1 MKRIRPIY
9 FDYNATT
16 PVLPEV
22 AQEVSL
28 YLTERFG
35 NPSCGH
41 VLGQE
46 AKEALE
52 RARSQVASLIKAK
65 PEEICFVSGGT
76 EANNLAIIGLALAQ
90 KKRRHLIISRI
101 EHPSVLNPC
110 IRLLELGYDVS
121 FVEVDSSGRVDPEEV
136 LRLFRE
142 DTFLVSIMLANNET
156 GALQPVSEIGA
167 LCRERGIL
175 FHTDAAQAVGKIPVS
190 VQEIGCDLLSIAGHK
205 LYAPKGIGALY
216 VRQGLCL
223 EKILWGAGQERGL
236 RPGTEPV
243 ALAVGLGK
251 ACVLAQRDLQ
261 AEAKRIAHLRDL
273 LYQGLREIFP
283 PLIRHG
289 DPQYLLPNTL
299 SVAFPGYRGEEILK
313 ALPRLCASTGAA
325 CHDRS
330 VTISHVLAAMK
341 VPPEIAQATIRL
353 SLGRGTT
360 LSEVKEALNLFQ
372 DYFSLNRPKES

>member
-1 MKRIRPIY
+1 MKQDHPIY
-9 FDYNATT
+9 LDYNATT

-41 VLGQE
+41 VLGQT
-46 AKEALE
+46 AKEGLE
-52 RARSQVASLIKAK
+52 HARAQVAKLIQASA
-65 PEEICFVSGGT
+65 EEIYFVSGGT
-76 EANNLAIIGLALAQ
+76 EANNLAIIGLALAK
-90 KKRRHLIISRI
+90 KKRRHLITSRI

-121 FVEVDSSGRVDPEEV
+121 FVEVDPSGRVEPEAV
-136 LRLFRE
+136 ARLMRQ

-156 GALQPVSEIGA
+156 GVIQPIKEIA
-167 LCRERGIL
+167 QLCRERGIIL
-175 FHTDAAQAVGKIPVS
+175 HTDAAQAVGKISVS
-190 VQEIGCDLLSIAGHK
+190 VQELGCDLLTIAGHK

-216 VRQGLCL
+216 IRQGVRL

-251 ACVLAQRDLQ
+251 ACALAAHDLP
-261 AEAKRIAHLRDL
+261 AEAKRQQDLRER
-273 LYQGLREIFP
+273 LYKGLKEIFP
-283 PLIRHG
+283 EIIRHG
-289 DPQYLLPNTL
+289 HQAETLPNTL

-330 VTISHVLAAMK
+330 VSISHVLAAMK
-341 VPPEIAQATIRL
+341 VPPEIAQATLRL
-353 SLGRGTT
+353 SLGRSTT
-360 LSEVKEALNLFQ
+360 LAEIEEALTLFQ
-372 DYFSLNRPKES
+372 DYFSQNPPQER